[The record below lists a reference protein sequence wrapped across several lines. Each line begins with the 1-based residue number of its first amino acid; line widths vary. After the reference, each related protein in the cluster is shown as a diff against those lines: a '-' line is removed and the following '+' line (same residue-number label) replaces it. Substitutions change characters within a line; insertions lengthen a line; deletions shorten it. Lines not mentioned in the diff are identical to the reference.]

1 MEGIDGWTVWC
12 LECEFEGVANREVL
26 ARRLAEAHRS
36 ASDHSV
42 GYGADGDAETATRS
56 GPA

>member
-12 LECEFEGVANREVL
+12 LECEFEGMASREGL
-26 ARRLAEAHRS
+26 ASRLAEAHRS

-42 GYGADGDAETATRS
+42 GYGTSGDVETLRFEPT
-56 GPA
+56 